1 MATITSLGIGSG
13 LDINSMVSQLVA
25 LERRPLGQMRTE
37 ATRLQTQVS
46 SFGQLKSLFSGL
58 QDASNALNSA
68 SLWQRS
74 VATSSNEAAVRAVGG
89 ADAVAGNYA
98 VSVQNL
104 ARSQTLVSDASLG
117 TPSSLAGAGTL
128 TLQLGSWTNA
138 TPPAFSAKSGSTAV
152 PITIEATDTLANVRD
167 KINAAGAG
175 VTATLVT
182 DATGTRLSM
191 RSTETGADNGFR
203 VGVTDG
209 DGQPGDNAGLS
220 RLAYNPAA
228 GTVGMGLRQAA
239 DNARATVNGIP
250 ISSASNEVSGVIGG
264 LTLSL
269 RKETGTE
276 EVSIDLAAD
285 RAGVDKAI
293 KTFVE
298 AYNALSK
305 FISTQT
311 RFDEGSKRAGS
322 LQGDSAVTAV
332 QARLRAV
339 LNMPSAAAAAFPRI
353 SDVGLQLQRDGT
365 LKIDQVK
372 LDSAMANLP
381 ELKKAFSNSD
391 TANPENQGFM
401 RRFSTLATQLLAVDG
416 SLTTRTE
423 GLQKLITKNT
433 DDQARLEDRVS
444 RFQDRLVAQYTA
456 MDANLSRL
464 NALSSY
470 VNQQFSSTNRN
481 NNNR

>member
-37 ATRLQTQVS
+37 AARLQTQVS
-46 SFGQLKSLFSGL
+46 SYGQLKSLFSGL
-58 QDASNALNSA
+58 QDASNAMNNA

-104 ARSQTLVSDASLG
+104 ARSQTVVSNGSLG

-128 TLQLGSWTNA
+128 TLQLGSWTTG
-138 TPPAFSAKSGSTAV
+138 TPPAFSAKSGSTSLD
-152 PITIEATDTLANVRD
+152 ITVEATDTLANVRD

-191 RSTETGADNGFR
+191 RSTETGAENGFR
-203 VGVTDG
+203 VQANG
-209 DGQPGDNAGLS
+209 DAGLS
-220 RLAYNPAA
+220 RLAYDPAA

-250 ISSASNEVSGVIGG
+250 IESASNEVRDVIGG

-285 RAGVDKAI
+285 RASVDKAI
-293 KTFVE
+293 KSFVE

-305 FISTQT
+305 FISEQT
-311 RFDEGSKRAGS
+311 RFDESSKRAGS
-322 LQGDSAVTAV
+322 LQGDGAVTAV

-365 LKIDQVK
+365 LKIDQAK
-372 LDSAMANLP
+372 LDSAMTNLP

-391 TANPENQGFM
+391 TSNPENQGFM

-433 DDQARLEDRVS
+433 DNQSRLEDRVS

-456 MDANLSRL
+456 MDANLARL

-470 VNQQFSSTNRN
+470 VNQQFSSNNRN
-481 NNNR
+481 NNR

>member
-13 LDINSMVSQLVA
+13 LDINTIVTQLVA
-25 LERRPLGQMRTE
+25 LERRPLDQMRTE

-46 SFGQLKSLFSGL
+46 SYGQLKSLFSGL
-58 QDASNALNSA
+58 QDASNAMNNA

-74 VATSSNEAAVRAVGG
+74 VATSSNEAAVTAVGG
-89 ADAVAGNYA
+89 ASAVTGNYA

-104 ARSQTLVSDASLG
+104 AKSQTLVSDGSLG
-117 TPSSLAGAGTL
+117 TASSLAGAGTM
-128 TLQLGSWTNA
+128 TLQLGRWTA
-138 TPPAFSAKSGSTAV
+138 GSPPSFGAKAGSTAV
-152 PITIEATDTLANVRD
+152 DITIEATDTLANVRD

-191 RSTETGADNGFR
+191 RSTETGAENGFR
-203 VGVTDG
+203 VQVNDS
-209 DGQPGDNAGLS
+209 DGQNSDNAGLS
-220 RLAYNPAA
+220 RLAYDPAA
-228 GTVGMGLRQAA
+228 GTVGMGLRQAG

-250 ISSASNEVSGVIGG
+250 IESASNEVSDVIGG
-264 LTLSL
+264 LTLRL

-276 EVSIDLAAD
+276 DVSIDLATD
-285 RAGVDKAI
+285 RASVDTAI
-293 KTFVE
+293 KSFVE

-311 RFDEGSKRAGS
+311 RYDEGSKRAGS
-322 LQGDSAVTAV
+322 LQGDSAITTV

-365 LKIDQVK
+365 LKIDQAK
-372 LDSAMANLP
+372 LDSAMTNLP
-381 ELKKAFSNSD
+381 ELKMAFSNSD
-391 TANPENQGFM
+391 SSNPENQGFM

-416 SLTTRTE
+416 SLSTRSD
-423 GLQKLITKNT
+423 GLQKLISKNS
-433 DDQARLEDRVS
+433 DNQSRLEDRVS
-444 RFQDRLVAQYTA
+444 RFQQRLVAQYTA

-470 VNQQFSSTNRN
+470 VTQQFASNN
-481 NNNR
+481 GNNNR